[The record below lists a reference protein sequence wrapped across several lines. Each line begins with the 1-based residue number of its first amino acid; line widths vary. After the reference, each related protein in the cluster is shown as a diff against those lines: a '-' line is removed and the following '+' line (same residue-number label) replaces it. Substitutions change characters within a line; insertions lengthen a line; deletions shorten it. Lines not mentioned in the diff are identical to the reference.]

1 MSSRIRTDAQLGS
14 RRLGCPSQ
22 RRREKR
28 RRGTATIE
36 CVIIFPVLLAL
47 TIGTIDTCSA
57 MFLKESASLA
67 AYEGARQ
74 GVGRGSTNQD
84 VINRISDFLNERN
97 IAFNPSDITISSPGF
112 EDAETLQAVTV
123 TVAIQAAGN
132 LLMPSEVIGDLS
144 IDGSVTM
151 VKEYEN
157 VEINP

>member
-1 MSSRIRTDAQLGS
+1 MSPRSRTAARNNS
-14 RRLGCPSQ
+14 RWGYPKRM
-22 RRREKR
+22 RRQDR

-36 CVIIFPVLLAL
+36 CAIIFPVLLAL
-47 TIGTIDTCSA
+47 TVGTIDTCSA
-57 MFLKESASLA
+57 LFLKESASLA

-74 GVGRGSTNQD
+74 GVGRGGTNQD
-84 VINRISDFLNERN
+84 VINRISEFLNERN
-97 IAFNPSDITISSPGF
+97 IVFSTSDITISSPGF
-112 EDAETLQAVTV
+112 EDAETLQSVTV

-157 VEINP
+157 VEFNP

>member
-1 MSSRIRTDAQLGS
+1 MSPRNCTAARLGS
-14 RRLGCPSQ
+14 RWDRPNQ
-22 RRREKR
+22 KRRQHR

-74 GVGRGSTNQD
+74 GVGRGGTNQD
-84 VINRISDFLNERN
+84 VINRINEFLGERN
-97 IAFNPSDITISSPGF
+97 IAFEASDVTISAPGF
-112 EDAETLQAVTV
+112 DAAETLQSVTV
-123 TVAIQAAGN
+123 TVAIRAAEN
-132 LLMPSEVIGDLS
+132 LLMPSEVIGDLA
-144 IDGSVTM
+144 IEGSVTM